1 MASNHVSLAYQIKVS
16 LDVIR
21 PPVWRRIVVP
31 GDTTLSKLHDILQ
44 VVMGWENYHLHQFT
58 IAGKRYGDAGQ
69 DEFGELGFLDER
81 RHRLSQLIPRE
92 GFRLSYE
99 YDFGDGWQHTL
110 VVEKIVPSEEGSRYP
125 VCLAGKRAC
134 PPEDVGGV
142 WGYEEYLAAL
152 QDPEDPE
159 HDEWL
164 QWRGE
169 FDPEAFNLE
178 KVNSELKRP
187 GRSRSSRAEEH
198 DDWWAD
204 DETATAILPPAGW
217 VEQIAP
223 DQIAAAESLPL
234 RRDMLALLAYLRDHK
249 VSGTQATGNLPLKA
263 ARDISSQF
271 VDPPKFEEKVGD
283 RIFRVRSAGDVWP
296 LFFPHVLASVGGLA
310 SGGRS
315 RRWRLTPAGEEF
327 MQAAPPMQLQ
337 FLLATWWT
345 RVNWLLAVPFNFP
358 GSALPPG
365 FEALTWRSL
374 LDLPDGEPVPFEAFA
389 DRLVSAAGL
398 AGPGRDRDPEKD
410 LLRSAVERMVMRP
423 LAAFGVLRLE
433 KRTVVVIGEVTVQRV
448 HAFRLSPLG
457 RVLLETLPA

>member
-315 RRWRLTPAGEEF
+315 RRWRLTPAGEAF
-327 MQAAPPMQLQ
+327 RQASPPAQVLHL
-337 FLLATWWT
+337 FATWWT
-345 RVNWLLAVPFNFP
+345 RVNWLLAL
-358 GSALPPG
+358 GYWSMGETLPPG
-365 FEALTWRSL
+365 FERLT
-374 LDLPDGEPVPFEAFA
+374 
-389 DRLVSAAGL
+389 RLWAAAKSGL
-398 AGPGRDRDPEKD
+398 
-410 LLRSAVERMVMRP
+410 
-423 LAAFGVLRLE
+423 F
-433 KRTVVVIGEVTVQRV
+433 
-448 HAFRLSPLG
+448 
-457 RVLLETLPA
+457 

>member
-1 MASNHVSLAYQIKVS
+1 MVSSDVPLAYQIRVS
-16 LDVIR
+16 LDRIR
-21 PPVWRRIVVP
+21 PPIWRRIVVP
-31 GDTTLSKLHDILQ
+31 GGTTLATLHEVLQ
-44 VVMGWENYHLHQFT
+44 IVMGWEDYHLHQFT
-58 IAGKRYGDAGQ
+58 IAGKRYGDREH
-69 DEFGELGFLDER
+69 DVEGELGFIDER
-81 RHRLSQLIPRE
+81 RHTLRQLSLAERVP
-92 GFRLSYE
+92 FAYE
-99 YDFGDGWQHTL
+99 YDFGDGWEHTL

-142 WGYEEYLAAL
+142 WGYEAYLEAL
-152 QDPEDPE
+152 QDPSHPDHED
-159 HDEWL
+159 L
-164 QWRGE
+164 LAWRGE
-169 FDPEAFNLE
+169 FDPEAFSVQA
-178 KVNSELKRP
+178 VNAALRGA
-187 GRSRSSRAEEH
+187 GRRRRRTAED
-198 DDWWAD
+198 DDWVSDGPLLPIPSPPDGWARRLTP
-204 DETATAILPPAGW
+204 ELSEA
-217 VEQIAP
+217 VEA
-223 DQIAAAESLPL
+223 LPL
-234 RRDMLALLAYLRDHK
+234 PRDMLAFLAYLRNSR
-249 VSGTQATGNLPLKA
+249 VTGTQSTGNLPLKA
-263 ARDISSQF
+263 AREIASRF
-271 VDPPKFEEKVGD
+271 VDPPPFGMTIGD
-283 RIFRVRSAGDVWP
+283 RSYPVRSAQDVWP
-296 LFFPHVLASVGGLA
+296 LYFVHVLASVGELA
-310 SGGRS
+310 SGGRG

-398 AGPGRDRDPEKD
+398 AGPGRDGDLEKD

-433 KRTVVVIGEVTVQRV
+433 KRTVVVIGDVTAQRV
-448 HAFRLSPLG
+448 RAFRVSPLG